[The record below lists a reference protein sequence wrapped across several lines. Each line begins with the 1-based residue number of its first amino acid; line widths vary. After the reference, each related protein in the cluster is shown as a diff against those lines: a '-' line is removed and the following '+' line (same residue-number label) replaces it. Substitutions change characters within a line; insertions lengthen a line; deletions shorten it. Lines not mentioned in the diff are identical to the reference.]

1 MALLLNYEGPVHT
14 CVNTPGCMSVLYA
27 YVTHGHHWVL
37 GPLPRKEDNAGPGSK
52 LRAIWAG
59 NSGTVV

>member
-1 MALLLNYEGPVHT
+1 MHT
-14 CVNTPGCMSVLYA
+14 CVNTPGCMSELHA
-27 YVTHGHHWVL
+27 YVTLGHPWVL
-37 GPLPRKEDNAGPGSK
+37 RALPRKEDNAGPGSK